1 MIKWQTRFACC
12 ILCELSLL
20 LHDSVIYTVIPYW
33 LKVNE
38 KVNHGHFNIQC
49 IVFCLWEIAYAY
61 GKLCCKLTQIFNS
74 GQHKT
79 RPTSKMTRYGAQ
91 LIFLV
96 NVGYITIARKIFRV
110 SFWIAPNS
118 SANGITCCLTQKST
132 ASQWIA
138 PRLTKKWT
146 SFGFFNF
153 CMRKEKSIMC
163 ILLYTAHFCNN

>member
-1 MIKWQTRFACC
+1 MIKWQTQFACC

-96 NVGYITIARKIFRV
+96 NVGLHNHCQKDFQGFILDCAKFFCKRDYMLSHAKIYRE
-110 SFWIAPNS
+110 SMNS
-118 SANGITCCLTQKST
+118 
-132 ASQWIA
+132 
-138 PRLTKKWT
+138 T
-146 SFGFFNF
+146 S
-153 CMRKEKSIMC
+153 SD
-163 ILLYTAHFCNN
+163 